1 MIEDNIFKKVFLH
14 FFEELE
20 IPNLTISIQRSDF
33 EKLQRAHQSIHEFI
47 YLAPHFVNS
56 DEDFHAKSAFLCYH
70 YEVFDQAHRSLLE
83 ALTGYYN
90 SAYTLLR
97 NTLELLIRGAFWE
110 CFAHRKY
117 RDRAEVVKKTGR
129 KINKSKKT
137 LIDWVSKIVKIEPSI
152 EGELETFSAA
162 IFDKTSV
169 LFKNGTLNKII
180 PRVIDIVEQLA
191 EWNIF
196 NPIPDPL
203 GYVYNFYKELSAD
216 VHVIPDKT
224 NIGKRLFAKKE
235 LYETEVIPEELN
247 KYAETLHKVID
258 IGIVVELN
266 ILEDAI
272 IKNENSMKWLRKE
285 LLEIK
290 NLRLNYTSSK
300 ILKITK

>member
-1 MIEDNIFKKVFLH
+1 MIEDNIFKKVFSH

-20 IPNLTISIQRSDF
+20 VPNLINSIQRSDF
-33 EKLQRAHQSIHEFI
+33 KKLQRAHQSIHEFI

-56 DEDFHAKSAFLCYH
+56 DEDFHAKSAFLYYH
-70 YEVFDQAHRSLLE
+70 SEIFDQAHRSLLE

-97 NTLELLIRGAFWE
+97 STLELLIRGAFWE
-110 CFAHRKY
+110 CFAHKKY
-117 RDRAEVVKKTGR
+117 RDKAEVVKKTGM

-137 LIDWVSKIVKIEPSI
+137 LIDWVSEIVRIKPSI

-162 IFDKTSV
+162 IFDKTSS
-169 LFKNGTLNKII
+169 LFEDETLKKMIPNVKSII
-180 PRVIDIVEQLA
+180 EQLA
-191 EWNIF
+191 GWNIF
-196 NPIPDPL
+196 DPILDPTQ
-203 GYVYNFYKELSAD
+203 YVYNFDKDLSAD

-224 NIGKRLFAKKE
+224 NIGKRLFAEKE

-247 KYAETLHKVID
+247 KYAETLHKGID

-266 ILEDAI
+266 ILEDVI

-290 NLRLNYTSSK
+290 DLKLNYTISK
-300 ILKITK
+300 IKKLLE